1 MRTILQDIYDKQ
13 IRGQKS
19 LAILIDPD
27 SSKLN
32 RLEHTL
38 KICRK
43 HPVDYFFV
51 GGSLLKEDQLDHC
64 IQRIRANSQIPIILF
79 PGSIYQLHPEA
90 NALLYLSLLS
100 GRNPE
105 YLIGKQVEASMKI
118 ASYSIEVI
126 STAYLL
132 IDGGSSNAAA
142 YLSQTQPLP
151 RNKTELVL
159 ATAMAA
165 QLLNF
170 HWIYLEAGSGARN
183 PVPLET
189 IRCLKNNIR
198 LPILTGG
205 GIRSAEQ
212 LGECYQAGADL
223 VVVGTAAEERP
234 EVLEEMVVT
243 LREFNLKSADLT

>member
-105 YLIGKQVEASMKI
+105 YLIGKQVEAAMKI

-132 IDGGSSNAAA
+132 IDGGSPNAAA

-170 HWIYLEAGSGARN
+170 HWIYLEAGSGALS

>member
-1 MRTILQDIYDKQ
+1 MRTILQDIYEKQ

-32 RLEHTL
+32 RLEYTL
-38 KICRK
+38 EICRK

-105 YLIGKQVEASMKI
+105 YLIGKQVEAAMKI

-132 IDGGSSNAAA
+132 IDGGSPNAAA

-170 HWIYLEAGSGARN
+170 HWIYLEAGSGAQN
-183 PVPLET
+183 SVPLET

-212 LGECYQAGADL
+212 LEECYQAGADL

-234 EVLEEMVVT
+234 EVLEEMVMT